1 MFPFSFIVSVENK
14 KWSIIKQ
21 KHKNGKGILYDF
33 DLSFISKV
41 GQGALLKFIEETKR
55 PLIALCSKGDIT
67 EAMRSRFCKC
77 VRIENPL
84 IVNEMAVSEFL
95 KVKKRVKN
103 KIITDRRL
111 YSKEEYL
118 IKTDMIKACLELNPI
133 YWHIKSENKD
143 SNITLEDEKIYLMCL
158 DIIYN

>member
-1 MFPFSFIVSVENK
+1 
-14 KWSIIKQ
+14 
-21 KHKNGKGILYDF
+21 
-33 DLSFISKV
+33 
-41 GQGALLKFIEETKR
+41 
-55 PLIALCSKGDIT
+55 
-67 EAMRSRFCKC
+67 MRSRFCKC

-84 IVNEMAVSEFL
+84 AVNEMTMGEFL

-118 IKTDMIKACLELNPI
+118 IKTDMIKACFELNPI